1 MALTIEL
8 DEQTAATVQELAAD
22 EKRSASEVIR
32 DALAV
37 YTSKRKRPLPKG
49 AGKYRS
55 THTDTAQKV
64 DEILSDAVR
73 EGRWP

>member
-8 DEQTAATVQELAAD
+8 DEQTAATVEELAAD
-22 EKRSASEVIR
+22 QKRFASEVIR

-37 YTSKRKRPLPKG
+37 YTGKRKRRLPKR
-49 AGKYRS
+49 AGKHS
-55 THTDTAQKV
+55 SGHTDTAQKV
-64 DEILSDAVR
+64 DEILTEAVK